1 MDTKGEWKV
10 DPHSYDS
17 AQMVVT
23 TDGKLIANCF
33 KSKANAHLI
42 AAAPALSEALKVASE
57 VIQEYIKEADILC
70 DHSVG
75 VCACPF
81 FSRIDCIQEALAQA
95 EGR

>member
-33 KSKANAHLI
+33 KSIANAHLI
-42 AAAPALSEALKVASE
+42 AAAPAMYEALEHTSMSIHHPACSWGKTGSGNTCNCHVGKA
-57 VIQEYIKEADILC
+57 IK
-70 DHSVG
+70 
-75 VCACPF
+75 
-81 FSRIDCIQEALAQA
+81 ALALA
-95 EGR
+95 RGE